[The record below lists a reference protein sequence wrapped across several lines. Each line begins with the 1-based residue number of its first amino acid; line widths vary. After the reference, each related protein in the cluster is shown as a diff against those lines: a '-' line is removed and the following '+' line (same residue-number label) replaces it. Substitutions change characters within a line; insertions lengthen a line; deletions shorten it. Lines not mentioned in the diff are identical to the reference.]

1 MTRASLIREIQS
13 IALVTAFFFA
23 FLFILAGLKEL
34 ALAEYDIR
42 FHGMMKALVG
52 ALILAKVVLI
62 LEKVPLPTRNW
73 PALGEVLLRTFV
85 FAIGVVAVLLVE
97 KGFETRHEAGGFLP
111 AMTKVFDH
119 PEIHHVWINA
129 IVVALSLLAFNLI
142 HVLRRHLGT
151 RGLFRLFLSPLPSE
165 EKREETNT

>member
-1 MTRASLIREIQS
+1 MSRQSLIREIQTV
-13 IALVTAFFFA
+13 ALVTGFFFA
-23 FLFILAGLKEL
+23 CLFILAGLKEL

-111 AMTKVFDH
+111 AMAKVFDH
-119 PEIHHVWINA
+119 PEIHHVWINT
-129 IVVALSLLAFNLI
+129 IVVTLSLLVFNLI
-142 HVLRRHLGT
+142 HVLRRHFGN
-151 RGLFRLFLSPLPSE
+151 RGLLRLFLTPLPAESKME
-165 EKREETNT
+165 EPSS